1 MGKEEADELLDMD
14 ETSSDEDKAEEMD
27 LPLYVRH
34 PKTVNI
40 VALLVYM
47 ALGMS
52 VMSFYENWSFVTSF
66 YVIVQIVTTVGYGD
80 IAPTASGELFLTFY
94 VLLGTVLVASILNGL
109 IESFLEASEDRL
121 GESLIAMRTNIA
133 RSVSQDDLGCRCSW
147 SRSVKDL
154 ASATMVYLFFLV
166 VWAAFFTIYEGCS
179 CSYGASRIDGCE
191 EGDQCLATGGAHLS
205 IRQSFYMGVIT
216 FSTVGFGDFSPKSRL
231 GRMFGSVW
239 MILGIIAFGTM
250 VGHEPQQQD
259 KSPLQVSTILNDWR
273 RFHKRRV
280 LVSRDT
286 FNKMDRDGSGKVR
299 RHEFLRYMLVRQ
311 GLVKAEALEN
321 IDALFEDLDQLLG
334 CVALLP
340 FSGLA
345 VGGERSL
352 PAVDFTLPPDVF

>member
-14 ETSSDEDKAEEMD
+14 ETSSDEDSTARGVD

-34 PKTVNI
+34 PKTVNVI
-40 VALLVYM
+40 ALLVYM

-66 YVIVQIVTTVGYGD
+66 YVIVQIITTVGYGD

-121 GESLIAMRTNIA
+121 GESLVAMRTNIA

-154 ASATMVYLFFLV
+154 ASATMVYLFFLA

-179 CSYGASRIDGCE
+179 CSYGASRIDGCK

-205 IRQSFYMGVIT
+205 IRQAFYMGVIT

-231 GRMFGSVW
+231 GRIFGSVW

-250 VGHEPQQQD
+250 VGH
-259 KSPLQVSTILNDWR
+259 VSTILTDWR

-321 IDALFEDLDQLLG
+321 IDALFEELDQDGSGILSFDEING
-334 CVALLP
+334 RLLP
-340 FSGLA
+340 LDS
-345 VGGERSL
+345 
-352 PAVDFTLPPDVF
+352 

>member
-1 MGKEEADELLDMD
+1 
-14 ETSSDEDKAEEMD
+14 MD

-231 GRMFGSVW
+231 GRRAFADCAEIDCMCSTTQMELCCFGRMFGSVW

-250 VGHEPQQQD
+250 VGHDAKQQPRL
-259 KSPLQVSTILNDWR
+259 SL
-273 RFHKRRV
+273 
-280 LVSRDT
+280 
-286 FNKMDRDGSGKVR
+286 
-299 RHEFLRYMLVRQ
+299 
-311 GLVKAEALEN
+311 AESAQCQ
-321 IDALFEDLDQLLG
+321 AR
-334 CVALLP
+334 CV
-340 FSGLA
+340 
-345 VGGERSL
+345 V
-352 PAVDFTLPPDVF
+352 